1 MNGKPAPL
9 EAAPPHT
16 EQLDTESSAAPELF
30 PRPSR
35 SADAARARQRERLR
49 AMTMLERME
58 LALSLGRLTAQLE
71 RPRHASVETV
81 HSPTV
86 RSDPGDGE

>member
-1 MNGKPAPL
+1 
-9 EAAPPHT
+9 
-16 EQLDTESSAAPELF
+16 
-30 PRPSR
+30 
-35 SADAARARQRERLR
+35 
-49 AMTMLERME
+49 MTMLERME